1 MSGGQRQAP
10 KKPWELRYVLLSNT
24 TPRWTQ
30 PVSVYLLER
39 IGSSGKVWLVCRPA
53 LDPEQETE
61 PRFQL
66 PGATE
71 DDEYICFEQ
80 VDFSTLRAEDDF
92 PLGQPGPMPDAIM
105 FDHISARDESPYT
118 RANLLAVCPPE
129 LRATARFALSPDGGR
144 TLLGSDAGS
153 PRGGGSQPARGQGA
167 RPSGS
172 DGGGSNAAT
181 EERLD
186 AILHAITTQNQR
198 LEALE
203 QGRRAALAGQP
214 AAAAKTVTGTFDDA
228 HLAELSAEDRALINE
243 LKNARPAEVLPS
255 SAPVAAPETDSAP
268 ALPVN
273 KMLMRATLALEQVAG
288 RNTALFSQPSHS
300 TVPKFK
306 LTGAQGRVQQ
316 DALNKAFNEDPAA
329 VVREFEAAVASL
341 AALDPSE
348 QLTGHIIQET
358 WRNNVPA
365 KEHAQIVRTS
375 EAVLDAY
382 LALRQGNVARGMAR
396 LALLLAAME
405 QSVLDEGKWNL
416 RAGTLLGMPPAPVHN
431 YRTATAEQKP
441 SGSNKLGPLAQFCS
455 ADRST
460 TALAVYRDNNPS
472 TSQ

>member
-1 MSGGQRQAP
+1 MSEGRAAP
-10 KKPWELRYVLLSNT
+10 KKPWELRYVRLSNT

-30 PVSVYLLER
+30 PVSLYLLER

-61 PRFQL
+61 PRLQM

-71 DDEYICFEQ
+71 EDEFLCFER
-80 VDFSTLRAEDDF
+80 VDFSTLNAGDEF
-92 PLGQPGPMPDAIM
+92 PLGQPGPMLGAIM
-105 FDHISARDESPYT
+105 FDHLSAGEDSPYT
-118 RANLLAVCPPE
+118 RTSLLALCPPE
-129 LRATARFALSPDGGR
+129 LRATARFALTPDGGR
-144 TLLGSDAGS
+144 ALLGSDAGS
-153 PRGGGSQPARGQGA
+153 PRGGGSQPARAQGA

-203 QGRRAALAGQP
+203 QGRRAALPSQP

-243 LKNARPAEVLPS
+243 LKKARPAEGLPS
-255 SAPVAAPETDSAP
+255 SAPEAAPETDSAP

-288 RNTALFSQPSHS
+288 RNTAPFSQPSHS

-341 AALDPSE
+341 AAIDPSE

-382 LALRQGNVARGMAR
+382 LSLRQGNVARGMAR

-416 RAGTLLGMPPAPVHN
+416 RAGTLLGMPPALVHN

>member
-1 MSGGQRQAP
+1 MSEGRAAP
-10 KKPWELRYVLLSNT
+10 KKPWELRYVQLSNT

-30 PVSVYLLER
+30 PVSLYLLER

-61 PRFQL
+61 PWLQM

-71 DDEYICFEQ
+71 EDEFLCFER
-80 VDFSTLRAEDDF
+80 VDFSTLNAGDEF
-92 PLGQPGPMPDAIM
+92 PLGQPGPMLGAIM
-105 FDHISARDESPYT
+105 FDHLSADEDSPYT
-118 RANLLAVCPPE
+118 RTSLLALCPPE
-129 LRATARFALSPDGGR
+129 LRATARFALTPDGGR
-144 TLLGSDAGS
+144 ALLGSDAGS
-153 PRGGGSQPARGQGA
+153 PRGGGSQPARAQGA

-243 LKNARPAEVLPS
+243 LKNARPSEVFTPS
-255 SAPVAAPETDSAP
+255 AVEAAAASDSAP
-268 ALPVN
+268 ALPVD

-288 RNTALFSQPSHS
+288 RNTAPFGLQSHS

-382 LALRQGNVARGMAR
+382 LSLRQGNVARGMAR